1 MKDERRKKLG
11 NILFILTLFSPLMA
25 FALVTTIG
33 EVEIFGSAGMIKYLW
48 VMWLFIPIG
57 VLSILIGVRLKNN
70 FQRYKKNIVIGAI
83 FVPILAIF
91 GSYSFIFASNF
102 SYDANIVKFIEE
114 RTKLDLPDEVK
125 VGTESWDDYYI
136 SYAKITNTESKK
148 AFDQE
153 IKSSLSWKRELS
165 PKIKMILPSAI
176 QYEVLQFDYFVF
188 YNVTNDEYNTFP
200 SDGKYECI
208 FIAYD
213 VSLARL
219 MILSDYKIDLS

>member
-1 MKDERRKKLG
+1 MENERRKKLG

-25 FALVTTIG
+25 FALATTIG

-48 VMWLFIPIG
+48 VMWLFIPVGI
-57 VLSILIGVRLKNN
+57 LSILIGLRLKNN
-70 FQRYKKNIVIGAI
+70 FQRYKKNIIIGAI
-83 FVPILAIF
+83 CVPIIAIF

-102 SYDANIVKFIEE
+102 SYDATIVKSIGE

-125 VGTESWDDYYI
+125 VGTENWGDYYI
-136 SYAKITNTESKK
+136 SYAKITNAESKK
-148 AFDQE
+148 VFDQE
-153 IKSSLSWKRELS
+153 IANSLLWQGKLS

-188 YNVTNDEYNTFP
+188 YNATNGEYNMFP

-219 MILSDYKIDLS
+219 MILSDYKIEIS